1 MTNADS
7 SSQDPAQ
14 DPTQGSGTRS
24 AADSAAHS
32 AALTSPIAVRAGLV
46 LVDQLIRS
54 GVREAVLC
62 PGSRNSPLNLAFVEA
77 ERVGRVRLHVR
88 TDERSAAF
96 LALGLAK
103 VSRQPVPVVMT
114 SGTAVANCLPAMVEA
129 TLSGVPLVVLS
140 ANRPLSML
148 GSGANQT
155 IDQAEI
161 FGTHSVCTLNAGEL
175 ALEGTVADAGTG
187 QAPKRT
193 DATAELRDLVRKL
206 IAAAT
211 DPIDGGGA
219 HLDVP
224 LREPL
229 VPPTLDELS
238 LWAGEIAAAEDA
250 AEDAATT
257 EGAHDSHAPGQPARG
272 TRKLPY
278 GQVEVD
284 LSRRTLVI
292 AGSVGDVAWARSIM
306 DELADVPTVAEPV
319 APAPDFPVH
328 SAAVDMFST
337 QVVSDGAHSAV
348 TTPEQ
353 IVVIGRPTLHRG
365 VTKLL
370 ANKDINVV
378 ALSDTRNVTDV
389 FDNVDEVGSTVRP
402 RGEQPES
409 WLQVARAISDMG
421 VNQVRDG
428 LAEHEPFTAVHAVA
442 VVADALRDGDLLVL
456 GASTAVRDASRAGL
470 PFDGVQAIA
479 NRGAAGIDG
488 TISTAVGAAMAHAH
502 ADPTAIRAPRTIAV
516 MGDLTFAHDLGG
528 LNIGPLEPRPDNL
541 LIVLTNDSGGGI
553 FETLEPG
560 AESLRTFADGTAA
573 FERVFGTPLDLD
585 FAELCAGFGVEHKLA
600 TSVEELAT
608 VIDEHAEIG
617 GSGITVLE
625 VKVSRRGRQ
634 EIERRIAGTR

>member
-62 PGSRNSPLNLAFVEA
+62 PGSRNSPLNLSFVEA

-103 VSRQPVPVVMT
+103 VSRRPVPVVMT

-161 FGTHSVCTLNAGEL
+161 FGSHSVCTLNAGEL
-175 ALEGTVADAGTG
+175 ALEGAVADT
-187 QAPKRT
+187 
-193 DATAELRDLVRKL
+193 TAELRDLVRKL

-238 LWAGEIAAAEDA
+238 LWAGEIAAAEDD
-250 AEDAATT
+250 AEGEETT
-257 EGAHDSHAPGQPARG
+257 EGVQDSRTPSQPARG
-272 TRKLPY
+272 PRKLPY
-278 GQVEVD
+278 GQVDVD

-292 AGSVGDVAWARSIM
+292 AGSVTDTAWARSIM
-306 DELADVPTVAEPV
+306 DELADVPTIAEPV

-337 QVVSDGAHSAV
+337 QVVSDGEHSAV

-370 ANKDINVV
+370 ANKDIHVI

-421 VNQVRDG
+421 VSQVRDG

-560 AESLRTFADGTAA
+560 AESLRTFADGTEA

-634 EIERRIAGTR
+634 EVEQRIAGAR

>member
-14 DPTQGSGTRS
+14 DPTQGS
-24 AADSAAHS
+24 AVHS
-32 AALTSPIAVRAGLV
+32 AALPSPVAVRAGLV

-161 FGTHSVCTLNAGEL
+161 FGAHSVCTLNTGEL
-175 ALEGTVADAGTG
+175 ALEGAVADT
-187 QAPKRT
+187 
-193 DATAELRDLVRKL
+193 TAELRDLVRKL

-250 AEDAATT
+250 AEHAETT
-257 EGAHDSHAPGQPARG
+257 EGAQGSHAPGQPTRG
-272 TRKLPY
+272 PRKLPY

-292 AGSVGDVAWARSIM
+292 AGSVSDVAWARAIM
-306 DELADVPTVAEPV
+306 DELADVPTVAEPI

-337 QVVSDGAHSAV
+337 QVVSDGEHSAV

-370 ANKDINVV
+370 ANKDIHVI
-378 ALSDTRNVTDV
+378 ALSDTRNITDV

-409 WLQVARAISDMG
+409 WLHVARAISDMG
-421 VNQVRDG
+421 VSQVRDG
-428 LAEHEPFTAVHAVA
+428 LAEREPFTAVHAVA

-560 AESLRTFADGTAA
+560 AESLRTFSDGTAA

-608 VIDEHAEIG
+608 AIDEHAEIG
-617 GSGITVLE
+617 GNGITVLE

-634 EIERRIAGTR
+634 EIEERIAGKR

>member
-1 MTNADS
+1 M
-7 SSQDPAQ
+7 
-14 DPTQGSGTRS
+14 
-24 AADSAAHS
+24 
-32 AALTSPIAVRAGLV
+32 RAGLV

-103 VSRQPVPVVMT
+103 VSRLPVPVVMT

-161 FGTHSVCTLNAGEL
+161 FGSHSVCTLNTGEL
-175 ALEGTVADAGTG
+175 ALEGAVADA
-187 QAPKRT
+187 A
-193 DATAELRDLVRKL
+193 AELRDLVRKL
-206 IAAAT
+206 IDAAM

-238 LWAGEIAAAEDA
+238 LWAGDIAAAEDV
-250 AEDAATT
+250 ETT
-257 EGAHDSHAPGQPARG
+257 EGVQDSRTLSQPARG
-272 TRKLPY
+272 PRKLPY
-278 GQVEVD
+278 RQVEVD

-292 AGSVGDVAWARSIM
+292 AGSVSDVAWARSIM
-306 DELADVPTVAEPV
+306 DELADVPTIAEPV

-328 SAAVDMFST
+328 SAAVDLFST
-337 QVVSDGAHSAV
+337 QVVSDGEHSAV

-370 ANKDINVV
+370 ANKDIHVI
-378 ALSDTRNVTDV
+378 ALSDTRRVTDV
-389 FDNVDEVGSTVRP
+389 FGNVDEVGSTVRP
-402 RGEQPES
+402 HGEQPES

-421 VNQVRDG
+421 VGQVRDG
-428 LAEHEPFTAVHAVA
+428 LAERDPFTAVHAVA

-470 PFDGVQAIA
+470 PFDGVQTIA

-488 TISTAVGAAMAHAH
+488 TISKAVGAAMAHAH

-560 AESLRTFADGTAA
+560 AEDLRTFADGTAA
-573 FERVFGTPLDLD
+573 FERVFGTPLDLN

-600 TSVEELAT
+600 TSVEELA
-608 VIDEHAEIG
+608 VALDEHAEVG

-625 VKVSRRGRQ
+625 VKVDRRGRQ
-634 EIERRIAGTR
+634 EIEERIAGA

>member
-1 MTNADS
+1 M
-7 SSQDPAQ
+7 
-14 DPTQGSGTRS
+14 
-24 AADSAAHS
+24 
-32 AALTSPIAVRAGLV
+32 RAGLV

-103 VSRQPVPVVMT
+103 VSRRPVPVVMT

-161 FGTHSVCTLNAGEL
+161 FGTHSVCTLNTGEL
-175 ALEGTVADAGTG
+175 ALEGAAAGAAG
-187 QAPKRT
+187 
-193 DATAELRDLVRKL
+193 ELRDLVRKL
-206 IAAAT
+206 INAAT

-250 AEDAATT
+250 ATT
-257 EGAHDSHAPGQPARG
+257 EGAHDSHAPSQPTRG
-272 TRKLPY
+272 PRKLPY

-292 AGSVGDVAWARSIM
+292 AGSVSDVAWARSIM

-337 QVVSDGAHSAV
+337 QVVSDGEHSAV
-348 TTPEQ
+348 TIPEQ

-370 ANKDINVV
+370 ANKDINVI

-428 LAEHEPFTAVHAVA
+428 LAEREPFTAVHAVA

-502 ADPTAIRAPRTIAV
+502 ADLTAIRAPRTIAV

-560 AESLRTFADGTAA
+560 AEHLRTFADGTAA

-600 TSVEELAT
+600 TSVEELAAA
-608 VIDEHAEIG
+608 IDEHAEIG

-634 EIERRIAGTR
+634 EIEKRIAGTR

>member
-1 MTNADS
+1 MTNTDS
-7 SSQDPAQ
+7 SSQDSSPA
-14 DPTQGSGTRS
+14 
-24 AADSAAHS
+24 AAEPLPSPVAVHAA
-32 AALTSPIAVRAGLV
+32 LV
-46 LVDQLIRS
+46 LVDQLIRC
-54 GVREAVLC
+54 GVQETVLC

-129 TLSGVPLVVLS
+129 TLSGVPLIVLS

-161 FGTHSVCTLNAGEL
+161 FGSHSVCTLNTGNL
-175 ALEGTVADAGTG
+175 ALEGEDIKAPDDADASRAGG
-187 QAPKRT
+187 AAAQ
-193 DATAELRDLVRKL
+193 LRDLVCQL
-206 IAAAT
+206 VAAAV
-211 DPIDGGGA
+211 DPIDGGGV

-238 LWAGEIAAAEDA
+238 LWASAVTGN
-250 AEDAATT
+250 TP
-257 EGAHDSHAPGQPARG
+257 APRG
-272 TRKLPY
+272 VRSLPF

-292 AGSVGDVAWARSIM
+292 AGSVSDVAWARAIM
-306 DELADVPTVAEPV
+306 DELADVPTIAEPI

-337 QVVSDGAHSAV
+337 QVVGDGEYSAV

-370 ANKDINVV
+370 ANKDIHII

-389 FDNVDEVGSTVRP
+389 FGNVDEVGSSVRP
-402 RGEQPES
+402 HGEQPET

-421 VNQVRDG
+421 AGQVRDA
-428 LAEHEPFTAVHAVA
+428 LTEHDPFTAVHAVA

-470 PFDGVQAIA
+470 PFDGVQTIA

-560 AESLRTFADGTAA
+560 AENLRTFADGTAA

-600 TSVEELAT
+600 TNVEELAMA
-608 VIDEHAEIG
+608 IDEHAEIG
-617 GSGITVLE
+617 AHGITVLE
-625 VKVSRRGRQ
+625 VKVSRGGRR
-634 EIERRIAGTR
+634 EIEKRIAGA

>member
-1 MTNADS
+1 M
-7 SSQDPAQ
+7 
-14 DPTQGSGTRS
+14 
-24 AADSAAHS
+24 
-32 AALTSPIAVRAGLV
+32 RAGLV

-103 VSRQPVPVVMT
+103 VSRRPVPVVMT

-161 FGTHSVCTLNAGEL
+161 FGTHSVCTLNTGEL
-175 ALEGTVADAGTG
+175 ALEGAAAGAAG
-187 QAPKRT
+187 
-193 DATAELRDLVRKL
+193 ELRDLVRKL
-206 IAAAT
+206 INAAT

-238 LWAGEIAAAEDA
+238 LWAGEIAAAGDA
-250 AEDAATT
+250 AEDAETT
-257 EGAHDSHAPGQPARG
+257 EGAQASHAPAQPARG
-272 TRKLPY
+272 PRKLPY

-292 AGSVGDVAWARSIM
+292 AGSVSDVAWARSIM
-306 DELADVPTVAEPV
+306 DELADVPTIAEPV

-337 QVVSDGAHSAV
+337 QVVSDGEHSAV

-365 VTKLL
+365 VAKLL
-370 ANKDINVV
+370 ANKDIHVI

-428 LAEHEPFTAVHAVA
+428 LAEREPFTAVHAVA

-634 EIERRIAGTR
+634 EVEKRIAGAR